1 MTQGAELSS
10 TDQFLARLGAA
21 ASPVGAIVLILSTL
35 LHPLDSDPNDAP
47 AAFAEYAAN
56 SIYVWSH
63 LGQFAGFAL
72 LGVALLGLAATLEAG
87 RAAAWARVGVIG
99 VAASISIVAALQAV
113 DGVALKVTVN
123 RWAAATGEA
132 RSLAFEVALAVRQI
146 EIGLASFV
154 SLMFVLSIIAFGL
167 AMSYS
172 VLYPAWLAAIALAA
186 GLGALAAGAAQAST
200 GFSNLGTLTSMLSSL
215 ALLVWAILVGFFMW
229 RLASRQASP
238 V

>member
-1 MTQGAELSS
+1 
-10 TDQFLARLGAA
+10 
-21 ASPVGAIVLILSTL
+21 
-35 LHPLDSDPNDAP
+35 
-47 AAFAEYAAN
+47 
-56 SIYVWSH
+56 
-63 LGQFAGFAL
+63 
-72 LGVALLGLAATLEAG
+72 
-87 RAAAWARVGVIG
+87 
-99 VAASISIVAALQAV
+99 V

-146 EIGLASFV
+146 EIGLASFL
-154 SLMFVLSIIAFGL
+154 SLMFGLSIIAFGL